1 MDEHERLS
9 DIIATIDNALVD
21 KISVRWSE
29 AVGYTY
35 GLMDVGKDGRM

>member
-9 DIIATIDNALVD
+9 DIIAKIDTALVD

-29 AVGYTY
+29 AVGYTD